1 MKLGLVTS
9 DMPFSPGGAR
19 LMGEWLQLKLQ
30 ERGHEVASIAIPYT
44 DEVEFILPQMNAFR
58 LIELDASFDRV
69 ITLRPPAHVVRHR
82 CKVVWFIHHL
92 RAFYDLWDTP
102 YRPFPDTLQSRALRD
117 AIRVADTRALGEAH
131 KVFTNSRVVANRLRQ
146 YNGIVGDVLFP
157 PIYAPSTFRAEDHG
171 DEIVCVCRLEH
182 HKRQDLLVEAM
193 CHTKTPVRLRLCGVG
208 SSAEFVDRLRTAVA
222 EHRMGQRV
230 TIENRWISEAEKADR
245 LAGALACAYIPFD
258 ENSYGFATIEAA
270 HARRGT
276 VTVSDSG
283 GVPDFVID
291 GQTGLVLR
299 PEAQALA
306 AAFDRLYADRAL
318 ARRLGEGAKAQI
330 AALGIDWDTVIGR
343 LLA

>member
-1 MKLGLVTS
+1 MKLGIVTS

-19 LMGEWLQLKLQ
+19 LMAEWLQLKLQ
-30 ERGHEVASIAIPYT
+30 EQGHDVAPVALPFT
-44 DEVEFILPQMNAFR
+44 DETDFILPQMNAFR

-82 CKVVWFIHHL
+82 RKVVWFIHHL
-92 RAFYDLWDTP
+92 RAFYDLWDTAF
-102 YRPFPDTLQSRALRD
+102 RPFPDTLQSRALRD

-131 KVFTNSRVVANRLRQ
+131 KVFTNSRVVADRLRQ
-146 YNGIVGDVLFP
+146 FNGITGEVLFP
-157 PIYAPSTFRAEDHG
+157 PIYAPASFRAGDHG

-193 CHTKTPVRLRLCGVG
+193 RHTRTPVRLRLCGIG
-208 SSAEFVDRLRTAVA
+208 SSEAFADGLRATVA
-222 EHRMGQRV
+222 QHGLETRV
-230 TIENRWISEAEKADR
+230 TIENRWISEGEKADR
-245 LAGALACAYIPFD
+245 LAGALACVYVPFD
-258 ENSYGFATIEAA
+258 EDSYGYTTIEAA

-283 GVPDFVID
+283 GVPDFVKD
-291 GQTGLVLR
+291 GETGLVVR

-306 AAFDRLYADRAL
+306 AAFDRLFDDRAL
-318 ARRLGEGAKAQI
+318 ARRLGEGAEAQVT
-330 AALGIDWDTVIGR
+330 ALGIDWDTVIGK